1 MFLIM
6 GIRISYVRVTKNKAL
21 YDAVPINICPHLTV
35 LSGTSAAR
43 TWAQKYYEILK
54 EPNKTANITDFLIVS
69 WYFGIFFI
77 TLPPK

>member
-21 YDAVPINICPHLTV
+21 YDAVPINLCPHLTA

-43 TWAQKYYEILK
+43 TWAQKYYNFLK
-54 EPNKTANITDFLIVS
+54 EPNKNANITDFFIVS